1 MKDTSLPPFECHI
14 CHAPATDVKLYQ
26 GEDGLL
32 ICEDCLVRAAEISEN
47 NVQSDY
53 RKESLQKLP
62 KPLDIKNYLDQ
73 YVIGQDHPKKV
84 LSVAVYNHYK
94 RVLTGNDDNSVEI
107 EKSNV
112 LLIGPTGSGKT
123 LLAKTLAKL
132 LDVPFAIADAT
143 TLTEAGYV
151 GDDVENV
158 LLRLIQNAAGRSL
171 DDVRNWDPIVRKAE
185 RGIIYIDEIDKIAR
199 KSENVSITRDVSGE
213 GVQQSLLKMIEGTV
227 AGVPPIGG
235 RKHPQQ
241 QQIMV
246 DTSNILFILGGAF
259 IGLEDIVKRRVGR
272 NAIGFKDQPN
282 KINED
287 VLQQTEPEDLVRY
300 GLIPEFIGRIPVLAL
315 LSSLSE
321 EDLLRILTEPKN
333 ALIKQYQKLLSLDD
347 LEVEFTQEALLAI
360 VQKALVRKTGARG
373 LRAILE
379 EAMLN
384 TMFDAPSLAPAKV
397 LVGKNTLLLGEPP
410 KITKKQIKKASSQ

>member
-1 MKDTSLPPFECHI
+1 MKDNSLPPFECHI

-32 ICEDCLVRAAEISEN
+32 ICEDCLVRAADISEE
-47 NVQSDY
+47 NVSQSDY
-53 RKESLQKLP
+53 RKDTLQKLP
-62 KPLDIKNYLDQ
+62 KPQDIKKYLDQ
-73 YVIGQDHPKKV
+73 YVIGQEHPKKV

-94 RVLTGNDDNSVEI
+94 RVLTSNDDNSVEI

-171 DDVRNWDPIVRKAE
+171 DEVRNWDPIVRKAE

-213 GVQQSLLKMIEGTV
+213 GVQQSLLKIIEGTI

-241 QQIMV
+241 QQIMI

-259 IGLEDIVKRRVGR
+259 IGLEDIVKRRIGR
-272 NAIGFKDQPN
+272 NAIGFKDQSN

-287 VLQQTEPEDLVRY
+287 VLERTEPEDLVRY

-347 LEVEFTQEALLAI
+347 LEVEFSHDALIAI
-360 VQKALVRKTGARG
+360 VQKALARKTGARG

-384 TMFDAPSLAPAKV
+384 IMFDAPSLAPAKV
-397 LVGKNTLLLGEPP
+397 LVDGNTLLLGEMPT
-410 KITKKQIKKASSQ
+410 ITKK